1 MDTLTSKEQRIIAA
15 AELIFSKHG
24 FEKATVDEI
33 IALADVG
40 KGTLYKYFGNKEQL
54 FYKLVCEK
62 NADFVAK
69 LQQAAASTTELEPRM
84 VAYFTEMIIFYRA
97 NAALWQII
105 FFEMLG
111 SSNGCIVKKIDGVP
125 QVVSRYQTEPSAAVK
140 DTVMRY
146 YRILEAEFGVL
157 QQMFQEATQDGL
169 LKNGD
174 PEISAHFFFFGI
186 AMTIFHA
193 HDSLEKNTPKGMAK
207 IAVDRILHGLS

>member
-1 MDTLTSKEQRIIAA
+1 MDTLPSKEQRIFAA

-62 NADFVAK
+62 NADFVTR

-84 VAYFTEMIIFYRA
+84 VAYFTEMIAFYRA

-111 SSNGCIVKKIDGVP
+111 SSHGCMVKTIDGVP
-125 QVVSRYQTEPSAAVK
+125 MVVSRYQTEPSAEVK
-140 DTVMRY
+140 DMVMRY
-146 YRILEAEFGVL
+146 YNILAAEFGIL
-157 QQMFQEATQDGL
+157 QQMIQEATQEGL
-169 LKNGD
+169 LKKGD

-193 HDSLEKNTPKGMAK
+193 HDTLEDSSPGTMAK